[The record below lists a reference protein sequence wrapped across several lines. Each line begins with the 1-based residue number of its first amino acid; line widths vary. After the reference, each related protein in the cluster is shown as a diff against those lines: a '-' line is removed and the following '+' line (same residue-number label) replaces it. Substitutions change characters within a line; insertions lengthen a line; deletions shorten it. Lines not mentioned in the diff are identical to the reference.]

1 MSDQT
6 ITTDVVEA
14 LLRASAHIKRRAFK
28 MQADPENYGLRINE
42 WVEAIA
48 S

>member
-14 LLRASAHIKRRAFK
+14 LLRASAHIKR
-28 MQADPENYGLRINE
+28 INE
-42 WVEAIA
+42 WVEA